1 MSDKILGMIAL
12 GNKGGKVISGK
23 YQIAKAMETGE
34 VSLIIFAND
43 AAKNT
48 TNDLSYKARIYK
60 IDVITYG
67 SSKSFEQLLGK
78 KDKKVL
84 GIIDENFSK
93 AIKNLH
99 DGK

>member
-12 GNKGGKVISGK
+12 ANKGGKVISGK
-23 YQIAKAMETGE
+23 FQISKAMEMGE
-34 VSLIIFAND
+34 LCLIIFAKE

-48 TNDLSYKARIYK
+48 TNDLSYKAKEYK

-67 SSKSFEQLLGK
+67 SSKEFEQLLGK

-93 AIKNLH
+93 AIKNLY
-99 DGK
+99 DAK